1 MSSLRLLTLATLFL
15 FTSAGCSSQQKKNDK
30 EQKEAIA
37 SQPPTEVNTT
47 DHQDITLP
55 APYATKVVQNYTD
68 VIGWKDGETP
78 KAPAGFTVRKYA
90 SGGMKSPR
98 WLYVMPNGDIVVACA
113 NTETTTPEGLNN
125 AISKK
130 AKSVHT
136 GKSANIILL
145 FRGLDANGQ
154 PTMKDTFLTGL
165 NQPFGMLVLGDK
177 FYVANTDGVVVYP
190 YHTGQ
195 TRITAAGQKILSV
208 PPLGYTHHWTRNL
221 LANADGSKI
230 YITVGSGSNA
240 AEHGIPFED
249 HRANIIEFNPDGS
262 GERIYAS
269 GIRNPIGMDWAPGT
283 HTLWTAVNERDNLG
297 DDLVPDY
304 LTSVKDGGFYGWPYS
319 YWGQHVEPRLPD
331 SVRRPDLVAKAI
343 VPDVALGAHTA
354 SIGLAFYT
362 KSAFPAHYQGGAFIG
377 QHGSWNRSV
386 LAGYR
391 VVYVPFKNGKPSGPP
406 EDFLTGF
413 IADEAKST
421 VHGRPVCVRVLADGS
436 MLVSDDVSDTIW
448 RVTADK

>member
-1 MSSLRLLTLATLFL
+1 MFKIKLYFIAIFFL
-15 FTSAGCSSQQKKNDK
+15 IATSACDSQKKK
-30 EQKEAIA
+30 QKEEGL
-37 SQPPTEVNTT
+37 SQPSTEVTTT
-47 DHQDITLP
+47 DKQTIDLP
-55 APYATKVVQNYTD
+55 APFSGKIVENYTD
-68 VIGWKDGETP
+68 VIGWPDGKTP
-78 KAPAGFTVRKYA
+78 IAPTGFTVTKFA

-98 WLYVMPNGDIVVACA
+98 WLYILPNGDVLAACA
-113 NTETTTPEGLNN
+113 NTETTTPEGLNK
-125 AISKK
+125 ALSGK

-145 FRGLDANGQ
+145 FRGMDAKGQ
-154 PTMKDTFLTGL
+154 ALSRDTFLTGL
-165 NQPFGMLVLGDK
+165 YQPFGMLLIGDK

-190 YHTGQ
+190 YKTGE
-195 TRITAAGQKILSV
+195 TKITAPGKKILSV

-221 LANADGSKI
+221 IANADGSKI
-230 YITVGSGSNA
+230 YISVGSGSNA
-240 AEHGIPFED
+240 GEHGIPFED

-283 HTLWTAVNERDNLG
+283 NTLWTSVNERDRLG

-304 LTSVKDGGFYGWPYS
+304 LTSVKEGGFYGWPYS
-319 YWGQHVEPRLPD
+319 YWGQHIEPRIPD
-331 SVRRPDLVAKAI
+331 SSRRPDLVAKAI

-362 KSAFPAHYQGGAFIG
+362 KIAFPAKYRGGAFIG
-377 QHGSWNRSV
+377 QHGSWNRSI

-391 VVYVPFKNGKPSGPP
+391 VVFVPFKNGKPSGPP

-413 IADEAKST
+413 IADEAKSK
-421 VHGRPVCVRVLADGS
+421 VYGRPVCVRVMADGS
-436 MLVSDDVSDTIW
+436 MLVSDDVSDVIW
-448 RVTADK
+448 HVTANK